1 MSESR
6 FQNPLDAL
14 AATSRRSPAVSLDL
28 VQARARFSF
37 RARDDAALDAAGA
50 AFGVALPRQACRFKE
65 ADNKRALWLGPDEW
79 LLTMPMADGPRH
91 LEALEKALAGK
102 PCSLVDVSN
111 RSLAFTV
118 AGPQAA
124 AILNSGCPLDLSTD
138 AFPVGMCT
146 RTVLAKTEIILLRT
160 AQDRFLVDVWRSF
173 APYAWS
179 WLEEARREFV

>member
-1 MSESR
+1 
-6 FQNPLDAL
+6 
-14 AATSRRSPAVSLDL
+14 
-28 VQARARFSF
+28 
-37 RARDDAALDAAGA
+37 
-50 AFGVALPRQACRFKE
+50 
-65 ADNKRALWLGPDEW
+65 
-79 LLTMPMADGPRH
+79 MADGTRH

-102 PCSLVDVSN
+102 PSSLVDVSH

-118 AGPQAA
+118 TGPQAA
-124 AILNSGCPLDLSTD
+124 AILNSGCPLDLSSE

-160 AQDRFLVDVWRSF
+160 AEDRFLVDVWRSF

>member
-6 FQNPLDAL
+6 FQNPLDTL
-14 AATSRRSPAVSLDL
+14 AATSRRSPAVALDL

-37 RARDDAALDAAGA
+37 RAREQAAIDAVGA
-50 AFGVALPRQACRFKE
+50 AFGIALPRQACRFE
-65 ADNKRALWLGPDEW
+65 ETDGKRALWLGPDEW
-79 LLTMPMADGPRH
+79 LLVMPMADGARH
-91 LEALEKALAGK
+91 LAALEKALLGK
-102 PCSLVDVSN
+102 PAALVDVSH

-124 AILNSGCPLDLSTD
+124 AVLNSGCPLDLSPA

-160 AQDRFLVDVWRSF
+160 AEDRFLVDVWRSF

-179 WLEEARREFV
+179 WLEEARREFI